1 MRDRHLGW
9 LTQDDIRVWED
20 VARTARPLKG
30 DRKPLG
36 TSVSS
41 PKVDVGGRS
50 AAAGGRES
58 VIGRAEREAQ
68 RATAPEVEL
77 AVLER
82 RFVRR
87 LRQGTAAPGATI
99 DLHGLRQDDAY
110 RRLLA
115 FLHRCQTEGTKAA
128 IVVTGK
134 GGSGDA
140 LSGER
145 GVLRRA
151 VPLWLALPEL
161 RSLVVGFQEAGPGL
175 GGAGALIV
183 RIRAGRRRRRADR
196 PQLDP

>member
-1 MRDRHLGW
+1 MRDRHPGW
-9 LTQDDIRVWED
+9 LTQDDIRVWQD
-20 VARTARPLKG
+20 VVSTTRPLKG
-30 DRKPLG
+30 GRKPLG
-36 TSVSS
+36 KTV
-41 PKVDVGGRS
+41 PAFVADVHGSS
-50 AAAGGRES
+50 AATSGQESAMGRP
-58 VIGRAEREAQ
+58 EREAQ
-68 RATAPEVEL
+68 RATAPQAQL
-77 AVLER
+77 TVLDR

-87 LRQGTAAPGATI
+87 LRQGTTAPGATI

-128 IVVTGK
+128 IVITGK

-161 RSLVVGFQEAGPGL
+161 RSLVIGFQEAGPGL

-183 RIRAGRRRRRADR
+183 RIRAGRPPASRQAST
-196 PQLDP
+196 